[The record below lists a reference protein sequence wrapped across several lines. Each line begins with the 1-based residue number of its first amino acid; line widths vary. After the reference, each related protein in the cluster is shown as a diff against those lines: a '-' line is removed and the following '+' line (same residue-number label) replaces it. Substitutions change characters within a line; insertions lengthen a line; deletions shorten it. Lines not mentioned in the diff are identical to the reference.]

1 MDLIGILYLS
11 SCPSSRSSPDR
22 MPTMDFAHPFGM
34 TAGSPTNTYVY
45 STLLSSRTPCSR
57 RRRCLGRFQ
66 GPSALLW
73 HHDCSQELS
82 QLTLALQDVSLS
94 EEEDLRLSPLS
105 QQGDLTTRG
114 IYHTLLPPS
123 ETDPVHNF
131 IWKNASPPKF
141 KFFAWLLSKDR
152 LPTAKNLFTKI
163 ILQSPQCAICQ
174 TGEETS
180 NHLFFMCP
188 FATAFWTTIRVPPNV
203 TEVSNIHLL
212 ARPPNIPS
220 KHFKTFY
227 LLSFWGLWNRRHDVV
242 FRDFQPSV
250 QRLILRCKEES
261 LLWAERL
268 KIKDRLE
275 ANVWCNIFSNSLS
288 SLHP

>member
-203 TEVSNIHLL
+203 TEVSNIH
-212 ARPPNIPS
+212 
-220 KHFKTFY
+220 
-227 LLSFWGLWNRRHDVV
+227 DVV
-242 FRDFQPSV
+242 Q
-250 QRLILRCKEES
+250 K
-261 LLWAERL
+261 AERWML
-268 KIKDRLE
+268 LTS
-275 ANVWCNIFSNSLS
+275 VTT
-288 SLHP
+288 